1 VSANQPVREKGPDL
15 SVVDLDNLAEGVVL
29 NTDVRD
35 NNGRLILSRG
45 KRIDAGH
52 IRLFRIW
59 GVSEVDIEGPHN
71 AVAPDAG
78 EEEINKRV
86 KSEHTVEMICQCV
99 DVRHPAIAAI
109 FKAAV
114 EYRYQNNLLI
124 AFGAKHPLSEK
135 FKLNLASGIETQV
148 QFAEVQLPESPEI
161 VAAYQKVIADPLSSA
176 NDIADVINRS
186 PSLAAL
192 LLKIANSPL
201 FGFMSRI
208 DTISRAI
215 TLLGTKEI
223 GELVAGISIMRVFRD
238 IPAELI
244 DMPTFLRH
252 SLACGI
258 LSRILAARKNLQN
271 TERLFV
277 AGLLHDIG
285 RLVWYRYFPE
295 QAKLSLYMSKK
306 SGLPLYEIEE
316 ECLGINH
323 GQMAAHLLTKWELPP
338 ALAETIVY
346 HHRPSRSPNSVE
358 AGIVHMADIA
368 INALGLGHS
377 GEHIIARFE
386 HRVWDKLDIAP
397 QALVT
402 AIGQTI
408 EQLEIMQSL
417 FVEL

>member
-1 VSANQPVREKGPDL
+1 L
-15 SVVDLDNLAEGVVL
+15 SVVALDNLSEGVVL
-29 NTDVRD
+29 NADVRD
-35 NNGRLILSRG
+35 SNGRLILSRG
-45 KRIDAGH
+45 KRIDAAH

-59 GVSEVDIEGPHN
+59 GVPEVNIEGTHDN
-71 AVAPDAG
+71 TTAPDTG
-78 EEEINKRV
+78 EENINKRV
-86 KSEHTVEMICQCV
+86 KAEHTVEMVCQCI

-109 FKAAV
+109 VQAAV
-114 EYRYQNNLLI
+114 EYRYRNDLLI
-124 AFGAKHPLSEK
+124 AFGAKQPLSEK
-135 FKLNLASGIETQV
+135 FKLNLSSGIETQV

-161 VAAYQKVIADPLSSA
+161 VAAYHNVIANPMSSA
-176 NDIADVINRS
+176 NDIADVVNRS
-186 PSLAAL
+186 PSLTAL

-201 FGFMSRI
+201 FGFMSRV
-208 DTISRAI
+208 DTISRAV
-215 TLLGTKEI
+215 TLLGTREI
-223 GELVAGISIMRVFRD
+223 GELVTGISIMRVFRD

-258 LSRILAARKNLQN
+258 LSRILAARKNLKN

-285 RLVWYRYFPE
+285 RLIWYRYFPE
-295 QAKLSLYMSKK
+295 QAKLSLYMAKRT
-306 SGLPLYEIEE
+306 GLPLYEIEE

-323 GQMAAHLLTKWELPP
+323 GQMAGYLLTKWELPP
-338 ALAETIVY
+338 TLANTIVY
-346 HHRPSRSPNSVE
+346 HHRPSRSPNTVE

-386 HRVWDKLDIAP
+386 HRMWDRLDIAP

-408 EQLEIMQSL
+408 EQLDIMQSL

>member
-244 DMPTFLRH
+244 DMPTFLKH

-295 QAKLSLYMSKK
+295 QAKLSLTCLKRAVCPFTKSKRSA
-306 SGLPLYEIEE
+306 SGSTT
-316 ECLGINH
+316 G
-323 GQMAAHLLTKWELPP
+323 KWPP
-338 ALAETIVY
+338 TC
-346 HHRPSRSPNSVE
+346 
-358 AGIVHMADIA
+358 
-368 INALGLGHS
+368 
-377 GEHIIARFE
+377 
-386 HRVWDKLDIAP
+386 
-397 QALVT
+397 
-402 AIGQTI
+402 
-408 EQLEIMQSL
+408 
-417 FVEL
+417 

>member
-1 VSANQPVREKGPDL
+1 M
-15 SVVDLDNLAEGVVL
+15 SVVALDKLQEGVVL

-35 NNGRLILSRG
+35 NNGRLILSKG
-45 KRIDAGH
+45 KRIDAAH

-59 GVSEVDIEGPHN
+59 GVAEVDIEGERDT
-71 AVAPDAG
+71 AAPGAGDKDAG
-78 EEEINKRV
+78 PVNQRI
-86 KSEHTVEMICQCV
+86 KSEHTVEMILQNL
-99 DVRHPAIAAI
+99 DARHPAIETI
-109 FKAAV
+109 FRAAV
-114 EYRYQNNLLI
+114 EYRSQNDLLI
-124 AFGAKHPLSEK
+124 AFGPRQPLSEN

-161 VAAYQKVIADPLSSA
+161 VTAYNKVLADPLSSA
-176 NDIADVINRS
+176 NDIAAVVHRS

-201 FGFMSRI
+201 YGFMSRI
-208 DTISRAI
+208 DTISRAV
-215 TLLGTKEI
+215 TLLGTREI
-223 GELVAGISIMRVFRD
+223 GELVTGISIMRFFRD

-244 DMPTFLRH
+244 DMGTFLKH

-285 RLVWYRYFPE
+285 RLIWYRYFSE
-295 QAKLSLYMSKK
+295 QAKLSLYMAK
-306 SGLPLYEIEE
+306 STGLPLYEIED

-323 GQMAAHLLTKWELPP
+323 GQMAGYLLTKWQLPP
-338 ALAETIVY
+338 ALANIIIY

-386 HRVWDKLDIAP
+386 HQVWDRLNIAP
-397 QALVT
+397 NALAT
-402 AIGQTI
+402 AMDQTI
-408 EQLEIMQSL
+408 EQLDIMQSL
-417 FVEL
+417 FLEL